1 MYRFRLYFLFF
12 VLLLLTGCVEKTEKP
27 IAIATNEWIGYTP
40 LFLAASEHKL
50 QPLGFKLITSVSLAQ
65 ASEIFTVGKA
75 DVVTTT
81 QHECNLLKQH
91 TDVKPFS
98 LLDISNG
105 GDMILANRTV
115 PELSTSGTVTVY
127 LEKDSINSELF
138 TQFIENNHLPRDHFR
153 LIDRDQSAIS
163 AISYDKNIPV
173 LIVTYA
179 PYNYALTRKG
189 FFEIASTRVMTQLI
203 VVDALCTRTNR
214 YEENKPK
221 FVALKRLIDANI
233 ERIKKEP
240 ESVYE
245 QVKSYLGNLSYQ
257 EFKEALSLIKWVNK
271 PSENTLDSIEEIGY
285 KRSDILP

>member
-1 MYRFRLYFLFF
+1 MYKVGVFSLLFAF
-12 VLLLLTGCVEKTEKP
+12 LLLTGCSEKSDKP

-40 LFLAASEHKL
+40 LFLAASEQKL
-50 QPLGFKLITSVSLAQ
+50 QPLGFKLIPSVSLAQ
-65 ASEIFTVGKA
+65 ASEIFIVGKA

-81 QHECNLLKQH
+81 QHECNLLKRH
-91 TDVKPFS
+91 ANVKPFA
-98 LLDISNG
+98 LLDISYG
-105 GDMILANRTV
+105 GDMILANRTLS
-115 PELSTSGTVTVY
+115 ELNATDNITVY

-138 TQFIENNHLPRDHFR
+138 DQFIENNHLPRDHFH

-189 FFEIASTRVMTQLI
+189 FFEIASTREMTQLI